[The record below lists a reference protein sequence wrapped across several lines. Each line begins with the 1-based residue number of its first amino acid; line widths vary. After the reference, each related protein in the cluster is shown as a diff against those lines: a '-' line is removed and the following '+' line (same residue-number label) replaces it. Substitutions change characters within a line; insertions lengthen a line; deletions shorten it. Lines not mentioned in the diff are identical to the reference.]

1 MLAKEIDC
9 VGTVACRFAVDI
21 KNRKIEWGKSY
32 TFPVLLISVIHDGLL
47 QLPFQ
52 KVILC
57 VLRSRYRIGPTGIPL
72 VQRSIQCEAIP
83 LAMAIQSIRIWSML
97 NGYS

>member
-21 KNRKIEWGKSY
+21 KNREIERGKFHA
-32 TFPVLLISVIHDGLL
+32 FPVLVVSVIHDGLL

-52 KVILC
+52 KVVLG
-57 VLRSRYRIGPTGIPL
+57 VLRSRYRIGPTGISF
-72 VQRSIQCEAIP
+72 V
-83 LAMAIQSIRIWSML
+83 
-97 NGYS
+97 